1 MERIYCVQGMMYVS
15 EGYTLNLIFLISVT
29 LAINTE
35 MEISR
40 SVTFLGDHTAAISG
54 HEAGTNKLK
63 SYNLQ
68 TGAEL
73 SCMDLPPDAHG
84 LAEVKLGGKLA
95 LVISHRFVM
104 SASLFV

>member
-1 MERIYCVQGMMYVS
+1 
-15 EGYTLNLIFLISVT
+15 
-29 LAINTE
+29 

-40 SVTFLGDHTAAISG
+40 SITFLGDHTAAISG
-54 HEAGTNKLK
+54 HEAGSNKLK

-73 SCMDLPPDAHG
+73 SCIDLPPDAHG
-84 LAEVKLGGKLA
+84 LAEVKLGGKLT

-104 SASLFV
+104 SVCLFKFDIHLFL